1 MRQEGSDPIIL
12 DAGDLFFTTPDLHDS
27 NRVSEKYRASVI
39 LMGYEQIGCDAI
51 NVGQYEFGGGEQFLI
66 ETASTTQIPF
76 ISANL
81 INTQTNQL
89 LFNPYIIIEREGLKI
104 GVIGLT
110 NLLPKTIK
118 NIRADDYITVGKS
131 MIKKIKDK
139 VDIIVMLVN
148 ANRTDQNTLT
158 KEFKEAN
165 LIFTSGSKMMTR
177 PMMTQVESGPFLFSS
192 GREGRYLNQVNLFLE
207 DKETSWINK
216 SYFLERIKF
225 LKRRIDRYK
234 DKNPEMSLEELYRD
248 QPGVLNAIR
257 KSKAEIERMR
267 SGLAIAENWIE
278 FQNVPLDASIQDD
291 PAMFSFILDAL
302 VKCSELKV
310 ANSP

>member
-1 MRQEGSDPIIL
+1 MRQEGNDPLIL

-51 NVGQYEFGGGEQFLI
+51 NVGQYEFGGGEQFLL

-81 INTQTNQL
+81 INMQTNQL

-118 NIRADDYITVGKS
+118 NIRADDYITAGKV
-131 MIKKIKDK
+131 KDK

-148 ANRTDQNTLT
+148 ANRTDQKTLT

-165 LIFTSGSKMMTR
+165 LIFTSGSTTLTR
-177 PMMTQVESGPFLFSS
+177 PMMNQPEKGPYLFST
-192 GREGRYLNQVNLFLE
+192 GRESRYLNVTEINLKNKTDPIINISFLE
-207 DKETSWINK
+207 ASQQYNQRKLDRLQDTFPDQTLEDAYKGQENILSLIEKSRTSIIQADVQLKEAVNTLIFKNVALDSKIIDDQEVLEFVSTSLATCNQ
-216 SYFLERIKF
+216 
-225 LKRRIDRYK
+225 LK
-234 DKNPEMSLEELYRD
+234 N
-248 QPGVLNAIR
+248 
-257 KSKAEIERMR
+257 
-267 SGLAIAENWIE
+267 
-278 FQNVPLDASIQDD
+278 
-291 PAMFSFILDAL
+291 
-302 VKCSELKV
+302 
-310 ANSP
+310 

>member
-1 MRQEGSDPIIL
+1 MRQEGNDPIIL

-51 NVGQYEFGGGEQFLI
+51 NVGQYEFGGGEQFLL

-104 GVIGLT
+104 AVIGLT

-118 NIRADDYITVGKS
+118 NIRANDYITVGKS
-131 MIKKIKDK
+131 MIKKVKDN

-148 ANRTDQNTLT
+148 ANRADQKKLT

-165 LIFTSGSKMMTR
+165 LIFTSGSTALTR
-177 PMMTQVESGPFLFSS
+177 PMMNQPEKGPYLFST
-192 GREGRYLNQVNLFLE
+192 GRESRYLNVTDISLKNKTDPIINISFLE
-207 DKETSWINK
+207 ASQQYNQRKLDRLQDTAPNKTLEDTYEGQENILSLIEKSRTTIIQADVQLKEAVNTLIFKNVALDSKIIDDQEVLEFVSK
-216 SYFLERIKF
+216 SLATCNQ
-225 LKRRIDRYK
+225 LK
-234 DKNPEMSLEELYRD
+234 N
-248 QPGVLNAIR
+248 
-257 KSKAEIERMR
+257 
-267 SGLAIAENWIE
+267 
-278 FQNVPLDASIQDD
+278 
-291 PAMFSFILDAL
+291 
-302 VKCSELKV
+302 
-310 ANSP
+310 

>member
-1 MRQEGSDPIIL
+1 MRQEGNDPLIL

-104 GVIGLT
+104 AVIGLT

-118 NIRADDYITVGKS
+118 NIRANDYITVGKS
-131 MIKKIKDK
+131 MIKKVKDN

-148 ANRTDQNTLT
+148 ANRADQKTLT

-165 LIFTSGSKMMTR
+165 LIFTSGSTSLTR
-177 PMMTQVESGPFLFSS
+177 PMMNQPEKGPYLFST
-192 GREGRYLNQVNLFLE
+192 GRESRYLNVTDISLKNKTDPIINISFLE
-207 DKETSWINK
+207 ASQQYNQRKLDRLQDTSPDKTLEDAYKGQENILSLIKK
-216 SYFLERIKF
+216 SRTTIIQADAQLKEAVNTLIFKNVALDSKIIDDQEVLEF
-225 LKRRIDRYK
+225 V
-234 DKNPEMSLEELYRD
+234 NMSLATCN
-248 QPGVLNAIR
+248 Q
-257 KSKAEIERMR
+257 
-267 SGLAIAENWIE
+267 
-278 FQNVPLDASIQDD
+278 
-291 PAMFSFILDAL
+291 
-302 VKCSELKV
+302 LK
-310 ANSP
+310 N

>member
-1 MRQEGSDPIIL
+1 MRQEGNDPIIL

-51 NVGQYEFGGGEQFLI
+51 NVGQYEFGGGEQFLL

-104 GVIGLT
+104 AVIGLT

-118 NIRADDYITVGKS
+118 NIRANDYITVGKS
-131 MIKKIKDK
+131 MIKKVKDN

-148 ANRTDQNTLT
+148 ANRADQKTLT

-165 LIFTSGSKMMTR
+165 LIFTSGSTALTR
-177 PMMTQVESGPFLFSS
+177 PMMNQPEKGPYLFST
-192 GREGRYLNQVNLFLE
+192 GRESRYLNVTDISLKNKTDPIINISFLE
-207 DKETSWINK
+207 ASQQYNQRKLDRLQDTAPNKTLEDTYEGQGNILSLIEKSRTTIIQADVQLKEAVNTLIFKNVALDSKIIDDQEVLEFVSK
-216 SYFLERIKF
+216 SLATCNQ
-225 LKRRIDRYK
+225 LK
-234 DKNPEMSLEELYRD
+234 N
-248 QPGVLNAIR
+248 
-257 KSKAEIERMR
+257 
-267 SGLAIAENWIE
+267 
-278 FQNVPLDASIQDD
+278 
-291 PAMFSFILDAL
+291 
-302 VKCSELKV
+302 
-310 ANSP
+310 

>member
-1 MRQEGSDPIIL
+1 MRQEGNNPLIL

-51 NVGQYEFGGGEQFLI
+51 NVGQYEFGGGEQFLL

-81 INTQTNQL
+81 INMQTNQL

-110 NLLPKTIK
+110 NLLPETIK

-131 MIKKIKDK
+131 MIKKVKDK
-139 VDIIVMLVN
+139 VDIIVMMVN
-148 ANRTDQNTLT
+148 ANRTDQKTLT

-165 LIFTSGSKMMTR
+165 LIFTSGSTTLTR
-177 PMMTQVESGPFLFSS
+177 PMMNQPEKGPYLFST
-192 GREGRYLNQVNLFLE
+192 GRESRYLNVTDISLKNKTDPIINISFLE
-207 DKETSWINK
+207 ASQQYNQRKLNRLQDTFPDQTLENAYKEQENILSLIEK
-216 SYFLERIKF
+216 SRTTIIQADFQLKEAVNTLIFKNVALDSKIIDDQEVLEFVSKSLATCKQ
-225 LKRRIDRYK
+225 LK
-234 DKNPEMSLEELYRD
+234 N
-248 QPGVLNAIR
+248 
-257 KSKAEIERMR
+257 
-267 SGLAIAENWIE
+267 
-278 FQNVPLDASIQDD
+278 
-291 PAMFSFILDAL
+291 
-302 VKCSELKV
+302 
-310 ANSP
+310 

>member
-1 MRQEGSDPIIL
+1 MRQDGNDPLIL

-51 NVGQYEFGGGEQFLI
+51 NVGQYEFGGGKQFLL

-131 MIKKIKDK
+131 MIKKVKDK

-148 ANRTDQNTLT
+148 ANRTDQKTLT
-158 KEFKEAN
+158 TEFKEAN
-165 LIFTSGSKMMTR
+165 LIFTSGSTALTH
-177 PMMTQVESGPFLFSS
+177 PMMNQPEKGPYLFST
-192 GREGRYLNQVNLFLE
+192 GRESRYLNVTDISLKNKTDPIFNISFLE
-207 DKETSWINK
+207 ASQQYNQRKLDRLQDTSPNKTLEDTYKGQENILSLIEKSRTTIIQADLQLKEAVNTLNFKNVALDSKIIDDQEV
-216 SYFLERIKF
+216 LEF
-225 LKRRIDRYK
+225 VNNSLATCNQLK
-234 DKNPEMSLEELYRD
+234 N
-248 QPGVLNAIR
+248 
-257 KSKAEIERMR
+257 
-267 SGLAIAENWIE
+267 
-278 FQNVPLDASIQDD
+278 
-291 PAMFSFILDAL
+291 
-302 VKCSELKV
+302 
-310 ANSP
+310 

>member
-1 MRQEGSDPIIL
+1 MRQEGNDPLIL

-51 NVGQYEFGGGEQFLI
+51 NVGQYEFGGGEQFLL

-89 LFNPYIIIEREGLKI
+89 LFNPYIIIDRKGLKI
-104 GVIGLT
+104 AVIGLT

-131 MIKKIKDK
+131 MIKKVKDK

-148 ANRTDQNTLT
+148 ANRADQKTLT

-165 LIFTSGSKMMTR
+165 LIFTSGSTSLTR
-177 PMMTQVESGPFLFSS
+177 PMMNQPEKGPYLFST
-192 GREGRYLNQVNLFLE
+192 GRESRYLNVTDISLKNKTDPIINISFLE
-207 DKETSWINK
+207 ASQQYNQRKLDRLQDTDPDKTLEDAYKGQENILSLIEK
-216 SYFLERIKF
+216 SRTTIIQADVQLKEAVNTLIFKNVALDSKIIDDQEVLEFVSKSLATCNQ
-225 LKRRIDRYK
+225 LK
-234 DKNPEMSLEELYRD
+234 N
-248 QPGVLNAIR
+248 
-257 KSKAEIERMR
+257 
-267 SGLAIAENWIE
+267 
-278 FQNVPLDASIQDD
+278 
-291 PAMFSFILDAL
+291 
-302 VKCSELKV
+302 
-310 ANSP
+310 

>member
-1 MRQEGSDPIIL
+1 MRQEGNDPLIL

-148 ANRTDQNTLT
+148 ANRTDQKTLT

-165 LIFTSGSKMMTR
+165 LIFTSGSTTLTR
-177 PMMTQVESGPFLFSS
+177 PMMNQPEKGPYLFST
-192 GREGRYLNQVNLFLE
+192 GRESRYLNVTDISLKNKTDPIINISFLE
-207 DKETSWINK
+207 ASQQYNQRKLDRLQDTVPDKT
-216 SYFLERIKF
+216 LE
-225 LKRRIDRYK
+225 DTYK
-234 DKNPEMSLEELYRD
+234 GQENILSLIE
-248 QPGVLNAIR
+248 
-257 KSKAEIERMR
+257 KSKTTIIQADAQLKEAVNTLIFKNVALDSKIIDDQEVLEFV
-267 SGLAIAENWIE
+267 SNSLATCN
-278 FQNVPLDASIQDD
+278 Q
-291 PAMFSFILDAL
+291 
-302 VKCSELKV
+302 LK
-310 ANSP
+310 N

>member
-1 MRQEGSDPIIL
+1 MRQEGNDPLIL

-51 NVGQYEFGGGEQFLI
+51 NVGQYEFGGGEQFLL

-118 NIRADDYITVGKS
+118 NIVLTMVLLVTSMNVMATEETAVDLERDLGYFYGYSFGNMLKDGKS
-131 MIKKIKDK
+131 TD
-139 VDIIVMLVN
+139 VDIDRLMQGLKDSLADNPPALSNEQRDAVYNEIQQRQ
-148 ANRTDQNTLT
+148 ARTQAEQERVHAGQEAATQEST
-158 KEFKEAN
+158 AAN
-165 LIFTSGSKMMTR
+165 LKTG
-177 PMMTQVESGPFLFSS
+177 EAFL
-192 GREGRYLNQVNLFLE
+192 
-207 DKETSWINK
+207 
-216 SYFLERIKF
+216 
-225 LKRRIDRYK
+225 
-234 DKNPEMSLEELYRD
+234 
-248 QPGVLNAIR
+248 
-257 KSKAEIERMR
+257 
-267 SGLAIAENWIE
+267 AENADRTEVRLTASGMQYEVIE
-278 FQNVPLDASIQDD
+278 DRAGPPHSLTVQWLSTIKAH
-291 PAMFSFILDAL
+291 L
-302 VKCSELKV
+302 
-310 ANSP
+310 